1 MKFNDE
7 EVYKKMEIWWM
18 DLKRGNMKGGYRG
31 IQIPKK
37 LSVF

>member
-18 DLKRGNMKGGYRG
+18 DLKRGNMKG
-31 IQIPKK
+31 
-37 LSVF
+37 